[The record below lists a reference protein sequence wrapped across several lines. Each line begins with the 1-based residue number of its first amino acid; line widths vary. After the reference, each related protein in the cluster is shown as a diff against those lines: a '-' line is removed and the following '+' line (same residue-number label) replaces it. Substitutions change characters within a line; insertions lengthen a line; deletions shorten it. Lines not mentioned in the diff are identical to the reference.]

1 MQNGDIQRAELDKSI
16 IKEEKR
22 TKQYQGEPQSITVYQ
37 NVKRGRKHIILMN

>member
-1 MQNGDIQRAELDKSI
+1 MQNDDIQRVEFDKMR
-16 IKEEKR
+16 IKEEKH